1 MNNVIDFEKAK
12 QRMKEKMEHECIDT
26 HEAVLDLSDVV
37 FTAED
42 LDYDVTV
49 TDDFIIIQADKNDG
63 DY

>member
-1 MNNVIDFEKAK
+1 MINVIDFEKAK

>member
-1 MNNVIDFEKAK
+1 MSNVIDFEKAK

>member
-1 MNNVIDFEKAK
+1 MSNVIDFEKAK

-37 FTAED
+37 LVSDHF
-42 LDYDVTV
+42 DYGVTV
-49 TDDFIIIQADKNDG
+49 TDDSIIIQADKNDG

>member
-1 MNNVIDFEKAK
+1 MSNVIDFEKAK

-26 HEAVLDLSDVV
+26 HEAVLNISDVV

-49 TDDFIIIQADKNDG
+49 TDDSIIIQADKNDG

>member
-1 MNNVIDFEKAK
+1 MSNVIDFEKAK

-26 HEAVLDLSDVV
+26 HEAVLNISDVV

-49 TDDFIIIQADKNDG
+49 TDDSIIIQVDKNDG

>member
-1 MNNVIDFEKAK
+1 MSNVIDFEKAK

-26 HEAVLDLSDVV
+26 HEAVLDISDVV

-49 TDDFIIIQADKNDG
+49 TDDSIIIQADKNDG